1 MVGQATIRPAGPG
14 STTRGFTLV
23 ELLVA
28 LMVMALL
35 SLMSWR
41 GLDAMGRAQT
51 QTQARADMLQA
62 LSNGLA
68 QWGADLDAMADDLPP
83 AKSLNT
89 TPAPMEWNGQVLR
102 ITRYSNTAEG
112 TGLRVV
118 AWALLADAEGK
129 AWQRWQSPV
138 ARTRA
143 DLQQFWTQAGTW
155 AQSPTPADQARK
167 VRIVAA
173 IDWQIFYFRGDAWS
187 NPGSSSETATTNPD
201 GVRLLLTLPPNHPLA
216 GKLTRDW
223 IRPTAVGSKS

>member
-1 MVGQATIRPAGPG
+1 MPRQVPRRQKACSKAG
-14 STTRGFTLV
+14 GFTLV

-51 QTQARADMLQA
+51 QTQARADTLQA

-83 AKSLNT
+83 AKSINT

-102 ITRYSNTAEG
+102 ITRYSNTADG
-112 TGLRVV
+112 AGLRVI
-118 AWALLADAEGK
+118 AWTLMADAEGK

-138 ARTRA
+138 ASTRA
-143 DLQQFWTQAGTW
+143 DLQQFWTRAGTW
-155 AQSPTPADQARK
+155 AQSPTPADLTRQ
-167 VRIVAA
+167 VRIVDAT
-173 IDWQIFYFRGDAWS
+173 DWQIFYFRGDAWT
-187 NPGSSSETATTNPD
+187 NPGSSSDAAATNPD
-201 GVRLLLTLPPNHPLA
+201 GVRLQLTLPPNHPLA
-216 GKLTRDW
+216 GKLIRDW